1 MAVISQVQGSIAS
14 AVEEQT
20 ITTNEMGRRVADA
33 AKGTNEVAGNIGG
46 VAEAAKSTNA
56 GVDSMRQ
63 AATDLAKLAADLQT
77 LVVDAERTGRADN
90 QK

>member
-1 MAVISQVQGSIAS
+1 
-14 AVEEQT
+14 
-20 ITTNEMGRRVADA
+20 
-33 AKGTNEVAGNIGG
+33 
-46 VAEAAKSTNA
+46 
-56 GVDSMRQ
+56 MRQ